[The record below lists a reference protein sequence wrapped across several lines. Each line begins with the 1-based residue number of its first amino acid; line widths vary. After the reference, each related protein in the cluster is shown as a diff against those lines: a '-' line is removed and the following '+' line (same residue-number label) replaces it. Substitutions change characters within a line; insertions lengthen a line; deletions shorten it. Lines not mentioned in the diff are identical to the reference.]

1 MVLGHLPLLTK
12 GGVALMLG
20 GKDIIPFLSEDV
32 PGRAMLLVQLCS
44 AFFQLFIYCYKK
56 IKFRKLVSYTYQLQQ
71 TIFESSLNLYGLNII
86 ILSKLCKYFKKF
98 SSFYNRLLPWCYHRN
113 SSQIFHC
120 SKYHMERR
128 R

>member
-20 GKDIIPFLSEDV
+20 GKAIIPFLSEDV

-56 IKFRKLVSYTYQLQQ
+56 IKIRKLVSYAFQLQQ
-71 TIFESSLNLYGLNII
+71 TIFESSSNLYGLNII
-86 ILSKLCKYFKKF
+86 ILSKLCKYFKK
-98 SSFYNRLLPWCYHRN
+98 
-113 SSQIFHC
+113 
-120 SKYHMERR
+120 
-128 R
+128 